1 MSFNL
6 IEITCKWNTNFVIC
20 LWLKSS
26 TTTRKVGHFPVAF
39 LIIIG
44 ASIKR
49 RPTHIRLALTKTFQH
64 IRNIKRK
71 LSSSGWTSHRSYLIM
86 KWYHQSGLKRSYQQR
101 QFLSCASTCNVV
113 CDLQHV
119 ISQINADDVC
129 VGCSLNIHDYGDNMP
144 SFHSRNFAMTRALV
158 VNCMCNTCWQHFHC
172 LGVSLRLVITRNMML
187 KRVQYQ
193 LIPHVAKLQKRRI
206 IHVTW

>member
-1 MSFNL
+1 
-6 IEITCKWNTNFVIC
+6 
-20 LWLKSS
+20 
-26 TTTRKVGHFPVAF
+26 
-39 LIIIG
+39 
-44 ASIKR
+44 
-49 RPTHIRLALTKTFQH
+49 
-64 IRNIKRK
+64 
-71 LSSSGWTSHRSYLIM
+71 M

-187 KRVQYQ
+187 KRVHS
-193 LIPHVAKLQKRRI
+193 ISINPSCSEAAEASDNPCDVVKLRHSTELHSKDFI
-206 IHVTW
+206 LSP